1 MWIKPKLKWN
11 LSLICIVAIYILT
24 KEIISKIP
32 FILQKRQFPNEQ
44 IPDISTH
51 ITNQCVYLGLVEIR
65 LQETRK
71 LDISFFLVKDEHK
84 GGLQLIL
91 TQQIRYI
98 PVSTSLLM
106 TYCSKPATMLRHSL
120 GGKWSTLYWIN
131 WMEAAFFP
139 PYEQSVCVHLFIN

>member
-106 TYCSKPATMLRHSL
+106 TYCSKPATSQLRRKVEHSL
-120 GGKWSTLYWIN
+120 LNKLNGSCI
-131 WMEAAFFP
+131 FS